1 MKIKTIYETNGARTD
16 FIELSSEE
24 NKAIDDAITIIKNRC
39 IEAGYPKDYENW
51 NDEQFRLLGIL
62 RSDGIDEVLNFA
74 RTAQITPYK
83 IPQIIRG
90 YS

>member
-1 MKIKTIYETNGARTD
+1 MKIKTFYETNGARTD

-24 NKAIDDAITIIKNRC
+24 NKAIDDAIIIIKNRC
-39 IEAGYPKDYENW
+39 IETGYPKDYKNW

-62 RSDGIDEVLNFA
+62 RVNGVDEVLNFA
-74 RTAQITPYK
+74 KTAEITPYK
-83 IPQIIRG
+83 TPQILRG